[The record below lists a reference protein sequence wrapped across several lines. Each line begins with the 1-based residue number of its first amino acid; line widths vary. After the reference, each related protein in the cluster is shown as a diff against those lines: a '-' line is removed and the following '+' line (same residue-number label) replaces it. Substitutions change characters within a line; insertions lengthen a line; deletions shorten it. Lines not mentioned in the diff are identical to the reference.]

1 MFFWSVR
8 ICTRIWII
16 KVCRILSKYGV
27 IFLIYLKIL
36 KCIRHSWRVINC
48 ENHRN
53 RKNYVSET
61 REVCQRA
68 SINQADSFLNIYD
81 TLHICCPHGL
91 WITTKSNR
99 LLDDRLKDDQIR
111 NGPQNSFVIPIS
123 YFVNLFKEVWVGSS
137 LVLPTILVNIYD
149 SLWSKI
155 WVSRFLKDFCE
166 PL

>member
-68 SINQADSFLNIYD
+68 SINQADSFLDIL
-81 TLHICCPHGL
+81 TLISHHMVYGWPIKQCFLTWNNPHFRA
-91 WITTKSNR
+91 I
-99 LLDDRLKDDQIR
+99 
-111 NGPQNSFVIPIS
+111 
-123 YFVNLFKEVWVGSS
+123 LFKKGNWEF
-137 LVLPTILVNIYD
+137 N
-149 SLWSKI
+149 LWKIRKSKI
-155 WVSRFLKDFCE
+155 TYWHNFSDFLKKWIKKV
-166 PL
+166 